1 MALVVVVPGAA
12 WKARAVEVRGL
23 VAAALVRLAAA
34 RAVAVVTKA
43 VMAAA
48 GAGGGLH
55 SRN

>member
-1 MALVVVVPGAA
+1 MELVVVVPGAA

-43 VMAAA
+43 AMAAA